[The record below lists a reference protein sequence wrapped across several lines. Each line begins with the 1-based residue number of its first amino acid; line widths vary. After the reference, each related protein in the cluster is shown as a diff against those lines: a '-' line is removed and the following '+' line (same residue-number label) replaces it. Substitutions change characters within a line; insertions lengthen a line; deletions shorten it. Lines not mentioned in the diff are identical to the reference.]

1 MPINPEK
8 LLNRK
13 FPTVRQT
20 YTEKDCMLY
29 ALGVGMGLDPLDE
42 QCLRFVFE
50 ENLKVVPSQ
59 AVMMAHAGFWASEE
73 DIALDWM
80 KILHIGQ
87 EIIFHRSIPAAATVE
102 ATSRFTKI
110 SDKGERVGALIVN
123 ERVVKNVETGEDLLT
138 LVTTVLARG
147 DGGFGGEHKSSP
159 KTDIIPSREPDKVCD
174 LPTLPQQALLY
185 RLSGDFN
192 PLHASP
198 SVAAEVGFKAPILHG
213 LCTMGVATHA
223 LLKSCTDYDPDRFK
237 HMRLKFSAPVYPGET
252 IRTEIWQEG
261 NEILFRCK
269 SIEQDKVVINNG
281 YLLIQ

>member
-1 MPINPEK
+1 MPINSEK
-8 LLNRK
+8 LLNRD
-13 FPTVRQT
+13 FPTVQQT

-59 AVMMAHAGFWASEE
+59 AVMMAHPGFWANEA
-73 DIALDWM
+73 DIALDWK
-80 KILHIGQ
+80 KILHVGQ
-87 EIIFHRSIPAAATVE
+87 EIIFHKPIPAAATV
-102 ATSRFTKI
+102 AAKTRFTKVA
-110 SDKGERVGALIVN
+110 DKGERVGALIVTD
-123 ERVVKNVETGEDLLT
+123 RVVKNVETGEDLLT
-138 LVTTVLARG
+138 LITTVLARG
-147 DGGFGGEHKSSP
+147 DGGFGSERKSSP

-174 LPTLPQQALLY
+174 LPTMPQQALLY

-198 SVAAEVGFKAPILHG
+198 AVAASVGYKAPILHG

-223 LLKSCTDYDPDRFK
+223 LLKSCTDYNPERFK

-261 NEILFRCK
+261 NEISFRCK

-281 YLLIQ
+281 YLRIE

>member
-1 MPINPEK
+1 MPIDPEK

-29 ALGVGMGLDPLDE
+29 ALGIGMGIDPLDE
-42 QCLRFVFE
+42 ECLRFVFE

-59 AVMMAHAGFWASEE
+59 SVMMAHPGFWAHEE

-80 KILHIGQ
+80 KILHVGQ
-87 EIIFHRSIPAAATVE
+87 EIIFHKPIPATATVE
-102 ATSRFTKI
+102 ATTRFTKV
-110 SDKGERVGALIVN
+110 SDKGERVGALIVTD
-123 ERVVKNVETGEDLLT
+123 RVVRNVETGDDLLT
-138 LVTTVLARG
+138 LITTVLARG
-147 DGGFGGEHKSSP
+147 DGGFGSERKSSP
-159 KTDIIPSREPDKVCD
+159 KTDLIPSREPDKVCD

-198 SVAAEVGFKAPILHG
+198 SVAKQVGYKAPILHG

-223 LLKSCTDYDPDRFK
+223 LLKECTDYDPDRFK

-252 IRTEIWQEG
+252 IRTEIWQDG
-261 NEILFRCK
+261 NEIAFRCK
-269 SIEQDKVVINNG
+269 SVEQDKVIINNG
-281 YLLIQ
+281 YLKIS

>member
-8 LLNRK
+8 LLNRQ

-20 YTEKDCMLY
+20 YTERDCMLY
-29 ALGVGMGLDPLDE
+29 ALGVGMGIDPLNE
-42 QCLRFVFE
+42 QCLRFVYE

-59 AVMMAHAGFWASEE
+59 AVMMAHPGFWANEE

-80 KILHIGQ
+80 KILHVGQ
-87 EIIFHRSIPAAATVE
+87 EIIFHKPIPAAATVE
-102 ATSRFTKI
+102 ATTRFTKV
-110 SDKGERVGALIVN
+110 SDKGERVGALIVTD
-123 ERVVKNVETGEDLLT
+123 RVVKNVATGEELLT
-138 LVTTVLARG
+138 LITTVLARG
-147 DGGFGGEHKSSP
+147 DGGFGSDRKSSP
-159 KTDIIPSREPDKVCD
+159 KMDIIPSREPDKVCD

-198 SVAAEVGFKAPILHG
+198 AVAAKVGYKAPILHG

-261 NEILFRCK
+261 NEISFRCK
-269 SIEQDKVVINNG
+269 SVEQDKVVINNG
-281 YLLIQ
+281 YLRIE